1 MKSLSTLLSIYKS
14 SHLNQKN
21 IVTHFVGIPL
31 ILWSAALFF
40 ATFSF
45 TVAGFQSNVMQVLA
59 ILIFAYYLLL
69 DIKLGVIAIAL
80 IAPIWLHANGFAASE
95 NAYLLAGVV
104 FFIGWVFQFIGH
116 YYEKAKPAFFDDLK
130 QLLIGPLFLV
140 AELCFFANLFSK
152 LEKEVTAEAI
162 ELRKAMA
169 HSEERSASS

>member
-1 MKSLSTLLSIYKS
+1 MKSVSTLLSIYKS
-14 SHLNQKN
+14 SHLNKKN

-45 TVAGFQSNVMQVLA
+45 SIAGFNTNALQVLA
-59 ILIFAYYLLL
+59 VLIFIYYLVL

-80 IAPIWLHANGFAASE
+80 IAPIWFHANSYVTQDNTYLTAA
-95 NAYLLAGVV
+95 VV

-140 AELCFFANLFSK
+140 AEICFFFKLFEE
-152 LEKEVTAEAI
+152 LEKDITAEAI
-162 ELRKAMA
+162 ELRKALVQTPTV
-169 HSEERSASS
+169 

>member
-1 MKSLSTLLSIYKS
+1 MKSVSTLLSIYKS

-45 TVAGFQSNVMQVLA
+45 SLAGFESNVMQVLA
-59 ILIFAYYLLL
+59 VLIFAYYLVL

-80 IAPIWLHANGFAASE
+80 IAPIWLHANSYANSD
-95 NAYLLAGVV
+95 NAYILAGVV
-104 FFIGWVFQFIGH
+104 FVIGGVFQFIGH

-130 QLLIGPLFLV
+130 QLLVGPLFLV

-152 LEKEVTAEAI
+152 LEKEVTEEALEI
-162 ELRKAMA
+162 RKAMVQN
-169 HSEERSASS
+169 

>member
-14 SHLNQKN
+14 SHLNRKN
-21 IVTHFVGIPL
+21 IVTHFIGIPL

-45 TVAGFQSNVMQVLA
+45 TLAGMQTNVMQILA
-59 ILIFAYYLLL
+59 VLIFAYYLVL
-69 DIKLGVIAIAL
+69 DVKLGAIAIAL
-80 IAPIWLHANGFAASE
+80 IAPIWLHANSYASAD
-95 NAYLLAGVV
+95 NAYLLAAVV

-140 AELCFFANLFSK
+140 AEICFFIKLFAE
-152 LEKEVTAEAI
+152 LEKAVTEQAI
-162 ELRKAMA
+162 ELRKAMVNEQTA
-169 HSEERSASS
+169 

>member
-1 MKSLSTLLSIYKS
+1 MKSVSTLLSIYKS

-45 TVAGFQSNVMQVLA
+45 SLAGFESNVMQVLA
-59 ILIFAYYLLL
+59 VLIFAYYLVL

-80 IAPIWLHANGFAASE
+80 IAPIWLHANSYANSD
-95 NAYLLAGVV
+95 NAYILAGVV
-104 FFIGWVFQFIGH
+104 FVIGWVFQFIGH

-130 QLLIGPLFLV
+130 QLLVGPLFLV

-152 LEKEVTAEAI
+152 LEKEVTEEALEI
-162 ELRKAMA
+162 RKAMVQN
-169 HSEERSASS
+169 

>member
-14 SHLNQKN
+14 SHLNKKN
-21 IVTHFVGIPL
+21 IATHFLGIPL

-45 TVAGFQSNVMQVLA
+45 SIAGYDSNVMQVIA
-59 ILIFAYYLLL
+59 VLIFAYYLVL
-69 DIKLGVIAIAL
+69 DIKLGVIAILL
-80 IAPIWLHANGFAASE
+80 IAPIWWHAQTYVTAESP
-95 NAYLLAGVV
+95 YLIAGVV

-140 AELCFFANLFSK
+140 AEICFFLKLFAS
-152 LEKEVTAEAI
+152 LEKDVTAEAI
-162 ELRKAMA
+162 ELRKAMVN
-169 HSEERSASS
+169 S

>member
-1 MKSLSTLLSIYKS
+1 MKSVSTLLSIYKS

-45 TVAGFQSNVMQVLA
+45 SLAGFESNVMQVLA
-59 ILIFAYYLLL
+59 LLIFAYYLVL

-80 IAPIWLHANGFAASE
+80 IAPIWLHANSYANSD
-95 NAYLLAGVV
+95 NTYILAGVV

-152 LEKEVTAEAI
+152 LEKEVTKKALEI
-162 ELRKAMA
+162 RKSMT
-169 HSEERSASS
+169 RN